1 MFRISVFTVIIFLI
15 SACAHHPSS
24 NNEDIS
30 DIDSQSTTEADT
42 DSDSNSEDE
51 GSFFSLFNLQESLFQ
66 SEEIVVTTE
75 TGSEETTEQENS
87 EAHSGESY
95 RNNCVDVDCS
105 DITTEFAQKLA
116 EAETTNPF
124 KDITGNQDLWVR
136 MRSGFALDLDIDN
149 PRFNSQFNWYKK
161 HQRYIDR
168 TTARSSRYLYH
179 IVQETEKRGMPL
191 ELALLPIVESA
202 FDPFAYS
209 HGRASGI
216 WQFIPGT
223 GKAFGLKQDWW
234 YDGRRDIVAS
244 TDAALTYLQALA
256 NRFDGDWL
264 LALAAYNS
272 GGGTVSKA
280 IRYNKK
286 RGLDTDFWSLK
297 LPKETRAYVPKLL
310 AISKLIKEPEKHGIT
325 LQSLP
330 NEPYFDIVK
339 VGSQIDLAQ
348 AADMADITVEEL
360 YLLNPGFNRW
370 ATSPLGP
377 HRLLIPTTNSD
388 KFKTALAELPSSKRV
403 SWQRYT
409 VKSGDS
415 LIRIANKFNTTPSVI
430 RQTNNLRSN
439 MIRQGQKLLIP
450 VATKGNDYYAFSS
463 DNRIEKKQNV
473 APRGKSTSK
482 IEYTVRSGD
491 TLWDISRKYNVG
503 VRSLAKWNSMA
514 PTDPLKPGKKLVIWT
529 KAAPSTVT
537 SRYTPPSRSNIRKV
551 GYRVRKG
558 DSLARIAGKFNVTVK
573 QIVTW
578 NNIDPNKYLKPGQKL
593 KLHVDVTNGS

>member
-1 MFRISVFTVIIFLI
+1 MFRISLFIISLFLL
-15 SACAHHPSS
+15 SACATPPS
-24 NNEDIS
+24 NNEGEPHTTDKVTPTVMKEP
-30 DIDSQSTTEADT
+30 DIDTQGQS
-42 DSDSNSEDE
+42 
-51 GSFFSLFNLQESLFQ
+51 SFFSLFTLPDSLFD
-66 SEEIVVTTE
+66 SEEIVITTE
-75 TGSEETTEQENS
+75 DGREESTDQDS
-87 EAHSGESY
+87 LSADAKILSAKH
-95 RNNCVDVDCS
+95 NCVDVDCTA
-105 DITTEFAQKLA
+105 ITTEFAERLA

-124 KDITGNQDLWVR
+124 KATSSEQDLWDR
-136 MRSGFALDLDIDN
+136 MRRGFALDLAPNN
-149 PRFNSQFNWYKK
+149 PRFMNQLNWYKK
-161 HQRYIDR
+161 HQRYLDR

-191 ELALLPIVESA
+191 ELALLPVVESA

-244 TDAALTYLQALA
+244 TDAALTYLQALS

-286 RGLDTDFWSLK
+286 RGLNTDFWSLK

-310 AISKLIKEPEKHGIT
+310 AIARLIKEPEAFGLT

-348 AADMADITVEEL
+348 AAKMANITVEEI

-370 ATSPLGP
+370 ATSPIGP
-377 HRLLIPTTNSD
+377 HRLLIPIANTEN
-388 KFKTALAELPSSKRV
+388 FKTALAALPSNQRL

-415 LIRIANKFNTTPSVI
+415 LIRIANKYNTTPAVI
-430 RQTNNLRSN
+430 KQTNNLRSN

-450 VATKGNDYYAFSS
+450 VAAKGNSYYAFSAQ
-463 DNRIEKKQNV
+463 NRIEKKQNA
-473 APRGKSTSK
+473 APRGNSSSK
-482 IEYTVRSGD
+482 IDYTVRSGD
-491 TLWDISRKYNVG
+491 TLWDISRKYKVG
-503 VRSLAKWNSMA
+503 VRSLARWNSMA

-529 KAAPSTVT
+529 KSAPTVT
-537 SRYTPPSRSNIRKV
+537 ASRYAPPSRSNIRKI

-578 NNIDPNKYLKPGQKL
+578 NNIDPKKYLKPGQKL